1 MIKKTIVYFW
11 SLRREFAKY
20 FIVGFSGLFLD
31 MGSLILFTEVFGII
45 PVVSVIL
52 NQVFL
57 LTYNFSLNKY
67 WSFRNKAMPHKQL
80 VRYLSLAVFNYLFS
94 VGTMYVFNHIL
105 NWDYRIPRFWAATM
119 VCAIPLLIFL
129 LGLRSFIMVIDI
141 VGGVFIS
148 LTMLTFI
155 LVYWR
160 AKRLGDIE
168 PGKYHLDHIYLLA
181 AILFL
186 VFAIG
191 AVNSVVK
198 LF

>member
-1 MIKKTIVYFW
+1 MIKKAVVYFW

-20 FIVGFSGLFLD
+20 FIVGFSGLLLD

-105 NWDYRIPRFWAATM
+105 NWDYRIVRIATIAVM
-119 VCAIPLLIFL
+119 VSWNFFL
-129 LGLRSFIMVIDI
+129 YKYWVYRNDKVIQPEAQN
-141 VGGVFIS
+141 VEKVQ
-148 LTMLTFI
+148 
-155 LVYWR
+155 
-160 AKRLGDIE
+160 
-168 PGKYHLDHIYLLA
+168 
-181 AILFL
+181 
-186 VFAIG
+186 
-191 AVNSVVK
+191 
-198 LF
+198 